1 MVGLTA
7 TVGVGDKSKGQTQA
21 QNHVLSLCAMLG
33 LTRPPTKVMIED
45 NVREL
50 ELLRNPPEKGKVVCF

>member
-1 MVGLTA
+1 MIGLTA
-7 TVGVGDKSKGQTQA
+7 TVGVGNKSKNQSQA

-33 LTRPPTKVMIED
+33 LTRPPTKVMNED

-50 ELLRNPPEKGKVVCF
+50 EFLRAPPEKGRVIRF